1 MNETCALFHACE
13 TVSAAVLRRT
23 RMFRSEISRRG
34 AERQSRG
41 AFGRAGAPRTPQ
53 KGAPTGMKKSLI
65 AIVAVLLVGAG
76 MAKRAV
82 AANNGRAQTPAAPQ
96 TERPENG
103 RARSPSA
110 PQTGNLSKLRRDKL
124 IGKIGEIKSFLE
136 KSSDTNAVRLLRFAA
151 EVEREVRDK
160 KFGLVFEEH
169 RERVDVE
176 LAENLPVL
184 TEVKNRYLAAKNAKS
199 TKEDSPLDFLIEGDN
214 LAALKLLEK
223 THRGKIDLI
232 YIDPPYNTGNKDF
245 IYNDSYVDKTD
256 TFRHSKWLSFMKK
269 RLECMRRLMSQ
280 EAFICISIDDNEIY
294 ALKMLCDDIFG
305 ECNFIACIPRRTK
318 SSGKTTKD
326 VSSNHDYVILY
337 AKDNERVLIGGLEHI
352 DSGFKNEDE
361 FVVERGRYKLNQPL
375 DYDSLQYSKG
385 LDYPITIDG
394 EVFYPGQDKA
404 AWERRMA
411 GDHKRADWEWRWSRE
426 KFEFGLTNGF
436 IVVKRKQDGSARIY
450 TKTYLNATIDQS
462 DSGRYRV
469 VLTERRK
476 PLSTLD
482 FLEKEFSNDNA
493 KKDLKTVFGECPFDY
508 SKPVVLIEKL
518 LGISL
523 ITNGIVLDCF
533 AGSGTTGHA
542 VMKLNAEDG
551 GKRKFILVTNN
562 ENGICEKVTYER
574 MKRVIERDKY
584 AASLKY
590 FKVDYIPIDG
600 KVYYDYADDL
610 LKHIRE
616 LVELENAIDFRTD
629 STIAITVTDKEFEK
643 FVASEKNMEGKRALY
658 VGHDVLIS
666 KPARQKLERMGIEI
680 RIIPQYYYSEQ
691 EV

>member
-1 MNETCALFHACE
+1 
-13 TVSAAVLRRT
+13 
-23 RMFRSEISRRG
+23 
-34 AERQSRG
+34 
-41 AFGRAGAPRTPQ
+41 
-53 KGAPTGMKKSLI
+53 MKKSLI
-65 AIVAVLLVGAG
+65 AIVTVLLVGAG

-82 AANNGRAQTPAAPQ
+82 SAKNGRAQTPAAPQ
-96 TERPENG
+96 TEQRESG

-110 PQTGNLSKLRRDKL
+110 PQTGNLSKLRRDEL

-199 TKEDSPLDFLIEGDN
+199 TKEDSPLNFLIEGDN

-269 RLECMRRLMSQ
+269 RLEIARGLMSDKGVI
-280 EAFICISIDDNEIY
+280 FISIDDNEQS
-294 ALKMLCDDIFG
+294 ALKLLCDETFGESNFCGIVIWQSATDNNPRQISTEHEYVVCYCKHISKQGKWLYKSEKAALIKAKYEEIKASCDDVGEIQKQLRRWIKGNKEALKGVVHYNNVDGRGVYSSSSNSSNTKPGGYTFDIIHPVTGKPCVKPAFGWRWTETTFWNYANNGDVEWGKDENSQPHIKKRIDTVEEQFKSIYYEDGRAATAMLEGIFG
-305 ECNFIACIPRRTK
+305 EKKVFDNPKPVPLIMRIARFA
-318 SSGKTTKD
+318 SS
-326 VSSNHDYVILY
+326 
-337 AKDNERVLIGGLEHI
+337 
-352 DSGFKNEDE
+352 
-361 FVVERGRYKLNQPL
+361 
-375 DYDSLQYSKG
+375 
-385 LDYPITIDG
+385 
-394 EVFYPGQDKA
+394 
-404 AWERRMA
+404 
-411 GDHKRADWEWRWSRE
+411 
-426 KFEFGLTNGF
+426 
-436 IVVKRKQDGSARIY
+436 
-450 TKTYLNATIDQS
+450 S
-462 DSGRYRV
+462 DSTV
-469 VLTERRK
+469 
-476 PLSTLD
+476 LD
-482 FLEKEFSNDNA
+482 F
-493 KKDLKTVFGECPFDY
+493 
-508 SKPVVLIEKL
+508 
-518 LGISL
+518 
-523 ITNGIVLDCF
+523 F
-533 AGSGTTGHA
+533 AGSGTAGHA

-562 ENGICEKVTYER
+562 ENGICENVTYER
-574 MKRVIERDKY
+574 LKRVIARDKY

-629 STIAITVTDKEFEK
+629 STIAIAVTDKEFEK
-643 FVASEKNMEGKRALY
+643 FVANDKNMEGKRALY
-658 VGHDVLIS
+658 VGHDVLIGKS
-666 KPARQKLERMGIEI
+666 ARQKLERRGIEI

-691 EV
+691 EA

>member
-1 MNETCALFHACE
+1 MRLFHARE
-13 TVSAAVLRRT
+13 AVSAAVLRRT

-96 TERPENG
+96 TEQPENG

-151 EVEREVRDK
+151 EVEREVRGK

-169 RERVDVE
+169 RENIDLMLE
-176 LAENLPVL
+176 ENLPVL
-184 TEVKNRYLAAKNAKS
+184 TEVKKRYLAAKNAKD
-199 TKEDSPLDFLIEGDN
+199 DSPLNFLIEGDN

-269 RLECMRRLMSQ
+269 RLQIARCLMS
-280 EAFICISIDDNEIY
+280 ENGVIFISIDDNEQ
-294 ALKMLCDDIFG
+294 AQLKLLCDEIFG
-305 ECNFIACIPRRTK
+305 GENFVAEFPRLATK
-318 SSGKTTKD
+318 SGKTPLTYM
-326 VSSNHDYVILY
+326 VSHDYVICY
-337 AKDNERVLIGGLEHI
+337 VKHD
-352 DSGFKNEDE
+352 KNIFCGIPFEDASYKYEDE
-361 FVVERGRYKLNQPL
+361 FVKERGRYNLKQPL
-375 DYDSLQYSKG
+375 DCNSISYSAS
-385 LDYPITIDG
+385 LDYIIEHEG
-394 EVFYPGQDKA
+394 QLYYPGGSKEKYEERKRGNHKA
-404 AWERRMA
+404 KDYA
-411 GDHKRADWEWRWSRE
+411 WRWSRDLY
-426 KFEFGLTNGF
+426 EFGLRNGW
-436 IVVKRKQDGSARIY
+436 VVFKNNRIY
-450 TKTYLNATIDQS
+450 TKGYLQVVIEKIDGHYQIIKKEKERKLSTIDFI
-462 DSGRYRV
+462 DNV
-469 VLTERRK
+469 
-476 PLSTLD
+476 
-482 FLEKEFSNDNA
+482 FSNDIA
-493 KKDLKTVFGECPFDY
+493 KKQLANVG
-508 SKPVVLIEKL
+508 
-518 LGISL
+518 
-523 ITNGIVLDCF
+523 VLDKFDFPKPLDLLINLMQTYQNESPLVLDFF

-629 STIAITVTDKEFEK
+629 STIAIAVTDKEFEK
-643 FVASEKNMEGKRALY
+643 FVANDKNMEGKRALY
-658 VGHDVLIS
+658 VGHDVLIGKS
-666 KPARQKLERMGIEI
+666 ARQKLERRGIEI

-691 EV
+691 EA